1 MKRLLLLL
9 LLVAG
14 TMGGA
19 YAQEV
24 YTQIRQKAV
33 AQRDD
38 QFGSDVVRQ
47 IGHFKVNA
55 LDYMARKMKEQMPDS
70 TASFLDKQALAMNNY
85 VSLYVQTL
93 IEMKA
98 QPANYQVKVMKL
110 FIDASVS
117 NPLFNDR
124 DQELVMGYVADGNS
138 LTRFS
143 LDTDWQR
150 ALLAVNSELKKMA
163 KQ

>member
-14 TMGGA
+14 TTGGA

-33 AQRDD
+33 VQRDD

-55 LDYMARKMKEQMPDS
+55 LDYMAMKMKEQMPDS
-70 TASFLDKQALAMNNY
+70 TASFLDKQALAMNSY

-150 ALLAVNSELKKMA
+150 ALLAVDSELKKMA